1 MNALVKHIEAMNT
14 KTQEWIEA
22 GPDRW
27 AGMLSTDVKHW
38 KGYNVTTPAQ
48 LDRYLDTQN
57 LYEVISDQTSKSYA
71 RAEIARLETAS
82 DEEFKKEQD
91 YWFAKSEIA
100 FDEEVAAKAEAVA
113 NFEVEVTSY
122 LEAGAIDRV
131 TALRWMTQEER
142 FYNLQD
148 VEHWVWNKGILF
160 TDEGKAVC
168 KDLEVLIEYEEVA

>member
-91 YWFAKSEIA
+91 YWFAKSE
-100 FDEEVAAKAEAVA
+100 
-113 NFEVEVTSY
+113 
-122 LEAGAIDRV
+122 
-131 TALRWMTQEER
+131 M
-142 FYNLQD
+142 
-148 VEHWVWNKGILF
+148 
-160 TDEGKAVC
+160 
-168 KDLEVLIEYEEVA
+168 